1 MFTKKKIAPIAHDI
15 GNSEYGNSN
24 GGADFKDFISPKGLE
39 KWKPAAGA
47 NKIDIIPYNASSS
60 HPLVVSGQCEE
71 GDGLY
76 SLDIYVHKG
85 IGPSKSNIP
94 CLRQF
99 GKRCPLCDES
109 RRLQGLGTEE
119 GKAASSEIYARR
131 RVVYLVHDLNTG
143 KYGYWDTGFKSVEQ
157 KINAAASFEV
167 DENTGAKIDIY
178 DWEEGKTIRFMG
190 TEKTWN
196 GHKFVE
202 PDGFGFINRKPLSEE
217 VLDHSVDLSTFLNM
231 VSEEDMEKIISGQ
244 VVQTSTPNRAPTSAE
259 DKAVD
264 EKTDAE
270 YAELEKE
277 NSAPSF
283 DSMEPVSQKPSTAKP
298 AEAALSGNVCPC
310 GHKWGEA
317 DSHSECA
324 TCDVWEKCIG

>member
-1 MFTKKKIAPIAHDI
+1 MFQKKPIAKIAHDI

-24 GGADFKDFISPKGLE
+24 GGANFKDFISPKGLE

-47 NKIDIIPYNASSS
+47 NKIDIIPYNASAS

-85 IGPSKSNIP
+85 IGPTKSNIP
-94 CLRQF
+94 CLKQF
-99 GKRCPLCDES
+99 GKHCPLCDEA
-109 RRLQGLGTEE
+109 RRLQGLGTEA
-119 GKAASSEIYARR
+119 GKKASGEIYARR
-131 RVVYLVHDLNTG
+131 RVLYIVHDLNTG
-143 KYGYWDTGFKSVEQ
+143 KYGWWDTGFKSVEQ

-190 TEKTWN
+190 TEKSWE
-196 GHKFVE
+196 GHKFIE
-202 PDGFGFINRKPLSEE
+202 PDGFGFLPRRPLSEE
-217 VLDHSVDLSTFLNM
+217 VLSHSVDLSTFLNM

-244 VVQTSTPNRAPTSAE
+244 AVTPTQNSAPTADE
-259 DKAVD
+259 DKATD
-264 EKTDAE
+264 EAFDNANVE
-270 YAELEKE
+270 
-277 NSAPSF
+277 PSF
-283 DSMEPVSQKPSTAKP
+283 DSMEPVSQKPAEAKPVSQKP
-298 AEAALSGNVCPC
+298 AETVQAGNVCPC

-317 DSHSECA
+317 DSHPECA

>member
-1 MFTKKKIAPIAHDI
+1 MFQKKPIAKIAHDI
-15 GNSEYGNSN
+15 GNSEYGNSS
-24 GGADFKDFISPKGLE
+24 GGANFKDFISPKGLE
-39 KWKPAAGA
+39 KWKPASGP
-47 NKIDIIPYNASSS
+47 NKIDIIPYNASAN

-85 IGPSKSNIP
+85 IGATKSNIP

-99 GKRCPLCDES
+99 GKRCPICDES
-109 RRLQGLGTEE
+109 RRLQDSGTDA
-119 GKAASSEIYARR
+119 GKKASSEIYARR

-143 KYGYWDTGFKSVEQ
+143 KYGWWDTGFKSVEQ

-190 TEKTWN
+190 QEKSWE
-196 GHKFVE
+196 GHKFIE
-202 PDGFGFINRKPLSEE
+202 PDGFGFINRQPLSEE
-217 VLDHSVDLSTFLNM
+217 VLSHSVDLSTFLNM

-244 VVQTSTPNRAPTSAE
+244 VVSTPATNRAPTAAE

-264 EKTDAE
+264 EAFDE
-270 YAELEKE
+270 
-277 NSAPSF
+277 APSQ
-283 DSMEPVSQKPSTAKP
+283 DNLEPVYQAPKTEEPSSNAVQKTTP
-298 AEAALSGNVCPC
+298 APTGENVCPC

-317 DSHSECA
+317 DSHDECA
-324 TCDVWEKCIG
+324 TCQVWEKCIG